1 MVRTRVEVQEQ
12 TQVGDALVRG
22 LMRAQLGLALR
33 LAAVVVGL
41 IGAIPLLNALF
52 PELGS
57 ITVFGVR
64 LNWLVLAALVYP
76 LMYGIGWFYVRAGRT
91 GRAGLRRRRRLRAVT
106 GSALTAAALLTPRRW
121 PPWRSAPTVSASRA
135 PPPTSWSRPAPS
147 GRRWNAAA
155 ISGEYLSAASFLG
168 VAGLIAKY
176 GADALWYPVGF
187 TAGYLGLLLFVA
199 APLRRSGAY
208 TVPDFAEFR
217 LGSPRLRKMAM
228 LVVVVICVFYLVPQ
242 YQGAGLAL
250 KTLLGIPVWLGP
262 LAVGA
267 IVITNVVAGGM
278 RSITFVQAF
287 QYWLKLTAVAIP
299 ALALAGLFLTD
310 RGGELGGPL
319 PPTVQQDTTVEIETD
334 VVVQVAEPGGIS
346 VTGTFDGRPVQDVTI
361 GPAGEHTLGAGSTLS
376 LSAGAATP
384 VVAGTP
390 SAGTDWIASGG
401 GLGGHHPLY
410 QVLSIMVATFLG
422 TMGLPHV
429 LVRFYTN
436 PDGRAARRTA
446 LTVIAL
452 LSLFYLFPTLLGVF
466 SRLYVPQLLI
476 TGTAD
481 AAVLLAPESAIAG
494 AAGQLLAR
502 AGGRRCDRGVPGDV
516 VGSAGQFRRRAGHRR
531 AAGPGPRF
539 PGRGGG
545 RRSDPD
551 PVGAGRFRRTGTVP
565 QCRAG
570 LRRRGVDAVSAAGAR
585 HLVAR
590 ADRGRGDVGAGRRR
604 PVVRRRGHRRGGRRG
619 GRGRAG
625 RLAGSAGRL
634 SAPTI

>member
-1 MVRTRVEVQEQ
+1 M
-12 TQVGDALVRG
+12 
-22 LMRAQLGLALR
+22 
-33 LAAVVVGL
+33 
-41 IGAIPLLNALF
+41 
-52 PELGS
+52 
-57 ITVFGVR
+57 
-64 LNWLVLAALVYP
+64 
-76 LMYGIGWFYVRAGRT
+76 
-91 GRAGLRRRRRLRAVT
+91 T
-106 GSALTAAALLTPRRW
+106 GSPLTAAALL
-121 PPWRSAPTVSASRA
+121 AAAVATVAIGAYGVRFSRTTSDFLVASRTVG
-135 PPPTSWSRPAPS
+135 P
-147 GRRWNAAA
+147 RWNAAA

-217 LGSPRLRKMAM
+217 LGSARLRKTAM

-250 KTLLGIPVWLGP
+250 KTLLGVPVWLGP

-267 IVITNVVAGGM
+267 IIITNVVAGGM

-310 RGGELGGPL
+310 RGGELGGRL
-319 PPTVQQDTTVEIETD
+319 PPTVQQDTTVQIETD
-334 VVVQVAEPGGIS
+334 VVVQVAEPDGIT
-346 VTGTFDGRPVQDVTI
+346 VTGTLDGRQVDDATI
-361 GPAGEHTLGAGSTLS
+361 GSAGAHTLGEGSTLS

-384 VVAGTP
+384 VVAGAP
-390 SAGTDWIASGG
+390 GTGADWIASGG

-446 LTVIAL
+446 LAVIAL

-481 AAVLLAPESAIAG
+481 AAVLLAPGSAIAG
-494 AAGQLLAR
+494 AAGQLLA
-502 AGGRRCDRGVPGDV
+502 ALV
-516 VGSAGQFRRRAGHRR
+516 
-531 AAGPGPRF
+531 
-539 PGRGGG
+539 
-545 RRSDPD
+545 
-551 PVGAGRFRRTGTVP
+551 
-565 QCRAG
+565 
-570 LRRRGVDAVSAAGAR
+570 AAGAIAAFLATSSGLLVSFAGALATDVLPGR
-585 HLVAR
+585 VRDFRVAAVVGGLIPIPLALAASGELELSRSVGLAFAVAASTLCPLLVLGIWWRGLTAAGAMSGLAVGGLLSGGAVTVAVAGGVDENWLGGWPAVLIGYPAAVSVPVAFATMLVVSRLTRATAPADVAQTFARMHVPEHLGMGIERVP
-590 ADRGRGDVGAGRRR
+590 RG
-604 PVVRRRGHRRGGRRG
+604 
-619 GRGRAG
+619 
-625 RLAGSAGRL
+625 
-634 SAPTI
+634 